1 MSRLNSNGNTFIPPD
16 TMGAVGPRHVVQLI
30 NGEFVVFDKTT
41 GAQVERRSLDSFW
54 TTRAGLA
61 IVNNGRFDPRI
72 VYDPVSERWF
82 ALSIDGIIDADNDN
96 VNEAANNFFVARTDT
111 DDPTGDWDGVTFN
124 ADSQGALEFHDYP
137 TLGLDANFL
146 YSCTQDFDGGGNES
160 CYSIPK
166 ADLLAAVP
174 TAANLV
180 RFEAT
185 PAGLPTVSGS
195 IQPAVDHGGV
205 YLGRGVLLGAAG
217 GSLVRSN
224 IFPDG
229 TLDAP
234 TGIAGAPGHAV
245 PPAARQPDDTDNGDG
260 IETIENV
267 APRFVGNV
275 IVVGGSLW
283 AVHAVAGSGTNSAL
297 RWYEIEEATDTVLQ
311 TGLIEDAARD
321 FHEPSIAVN
330 GLGQAVIGYTC
341 SGPNLPASVC
351 VSVGETAA
359 GVTTFEAPAIAF
371 TGTGTYYRDYCTAPG
386 CTNERNRWGDY
397 SATVVDP
404 SDSCTF
410 WTFQQYTAQ
419 GAAGDVG
426 PGEAEAG
433 NWGTRAVELT
443 FNDCIGGDLRVTKE
457 CKPDDPLLAGQT
469 GTCTILVDNLGPG
482 SALDVV
488 LTDEHVSNGTFTFG
502 TVETTAGTCTVTPN
516 PQVNEGTV
524 TCELGR
530 LSPGDRV
537 TIKVPVSATAP
548 QNVNDIATVS
558 SSSEDPDLSNNQDED
573 GLTVVAAADLQL
585 TKTDAP
591 DPVVAGTNLTYTLT
605 ARNNGPSSAAGVVVE
620 DFLPSGV
627 SIVSVSTPDG
637 ACVAGVPGSA
647 LQPTTCNLGT
657 LAPSAQ
663 EVVTIVVQVLPQTV
677 GSLQNGAR
685 VSSSTADPDNSND
698 LATSTTAVTSQ
709 SDLSLVKA
717 DSPDPVSAGAELPRP
732 DRLER
737 RPLDRDRHL
746 AHRHAPGRGRLP
758 RSSRVRGRRNLLAP
772 GRRAHRRHVQPRQPG
787 PRRCGR
793 GHPHGEGQGVRAE
806 RNRHQPGRDRVVHVG
821 RSEPRQQ
828 RRERLD
834 HGRRRGGHLARQD
847 RRRDHG
853 ESSRTVRFNLTVYN
867 KPGCEA
873 DDQLSCGLGG
883 PSDAQNITV
892 VDTLPLT
899 PKKVKVVSCRRTAP
913 TARPPTR

>member
-1 MSRLNSNGNTFIPPD
+1 M
-16 TMGAVGPRHVVQLI
+16 
-30 NGEFVVFDKTT
+30 
-41 GAQVERRSLDSFW
+41 
-54 TTRAGLA
+54 
-61 IVNNGRFDPRI
+61 
-72 VYDPVSERWF
+72 
-82 ALSIDGIIDADNDN
+82 
-96 VNEAANNFFVARTDT
+96 
-111 DDPTGDWDGVTFN
+111 
-124 ADSQGALEFHDYP
+124 
-137 TLGLDANFL
+137 
-146 YSCTQDFDGGGNES
+146 
-160 CYSIPK
+160 
-166 ADLLAAVP
+166 
-174 TAANLV
+174 
-180 RFEAT
+180 
-185 PAGLPTVSGS
+185 
-195 IQPAVDHGGV
+195 
-205 YLGRGVLLGAAG
+205 
-217 GSLVRSN
+217 
-224 IFPDG
+224 
-229 TLDAP
+229 
-234 TGIAGAPGHAV
+234 
-245 PPAARQPDDTDNGDG
+245 
-260 IETIENV
+260 
-267 APRFVGNV
+267 
-275 IVVGGSLW
+275 
-283 AVHAVAGSGTNSAL
+283 HAVAGSGGNSAL

-311 TGLIEDAARD
+311 TGLIEDTSRD

-371 TGTGTYYRDYCTAPG
+371 TGTGTYYRDYCTPPG
-386 CTNERNRWGDY
+386 CSERNRWGDY

-410 WTFQQYTAQ
+410 WTFQEYTAT

-426 PGEAEAG
+426 PGEAEGG

-537 TIKVPVSATAP
+537 TIKVPVSATTP

-657 LAPSAQ
+657 LAPLAQ

-677 GSLQNGAR
+677 GSLQNSAR

-698 LATSTTAVTSQ
+698 LATETTTVASVA
-709 SDLSLVKA
+709 DLSLVKA
-717 DSPDPVSAGAELPRP
+717 DSPDPVSAGAELTYVLTVSNAGPSTATGISLTDTLP
-732 DRLER
+732 TEVDYLGAVVSAGGGTCL
-737 RPLDRDRHL
+737 PLAGVPTVVTCSLGSLDPGGAIVVTLTVRVKASVPNGTVINQVAAVSSTSTDPNL
-746 AHRHAPGRGRLP
+746 ANNGA
-758 RSSRVRGRRNLLAP
+758 SASTTVLAVADIWLDKT
-772 GRRAHRRHVQPRQPG
+772 G
-787 PRRCGR
+787 
-793 GHPHGEGQGVRAE
+793 GEITG
-806 RNRHQPGRDRVVHVG
+806 NP
-821 RSEPRQQ
+821 
-828 RRERLD
+828 
-834 HGRRRGGHLARQD
+834 
-847 RRRDHG
+847 
-853 ESSRTVRFNLTVYN
+853 SRTVRFNLTVYN

-883 PSDAQNITV
+883 PSDAQNVTV

-899 PKKVKVVSCRRTAP
+899 PKKVKVVFVSQNCSYSEAVHQVTCSQGTLPAGASVTFIVDVQFSGSVGDITNSASASSTTTDP
-913 TARPPTR
+913 NPGNNTDLLKIKVKGGSGKGLP